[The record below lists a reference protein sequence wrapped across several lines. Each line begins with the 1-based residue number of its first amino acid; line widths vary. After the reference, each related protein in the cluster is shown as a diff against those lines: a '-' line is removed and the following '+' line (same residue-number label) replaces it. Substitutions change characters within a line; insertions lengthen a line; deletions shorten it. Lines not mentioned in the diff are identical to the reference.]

1 MAAQVGPLITT
12 LMNMGKGIA
21 SGAKA
26 LPGLIKKYP
35 KTSAATGLVGGTSL
49 YGLMSPDEEQQ
60 ALVASPRGGG
70 IGDPRNRIAIADP
83 DNFRSTMPLRSEVLQ
98 EQYDRNIKRIQNIR
112 LRSAIL
118 KAHNP
123 QSKDNYEKGS
133 LDALQLQMEA
143 EGDIRNAKLVESIR
157 NKNGSLP
164 DNSKVIFDRLIKSG
178 ADVNFAAAV
187 SGFQSNI
194 EESQARQVKAVME
207 NQLDERE
214 ASDKDVIVSR
224 AVRKYNS
231 GNANQVEEAI
241 KDITRLILRNEIDIS
256 GSYGY
261 GDKTR
266 GAGEARRIA
275 MEILAGAPVGSQ
287 ITSQSSSPLSDEIT
301 NLERISTS
309 PE

>member
-1 MAAQVGPLITT
+1 
-12 LMNMGKGIA
+12 
-21 SGAKA
+21 
-26 LPGLIKKYP
+26 
-35 KTSAATGLVGGTSL
+35 
-49 YGLMSPDEEQQ
+49 
-60 ALVASPRGGG
+60 
-70 IGDPRNRIAIADP
+70 
-83 DNFRSTMPLRSEVLQ
+83 MPLRSEVLQ

-143 EGDIRNAKLVESIR
+143 EGDIRNAKILESIR

-178 ADVNFAAAV
+178 APVEFAAAV
-187 SGFQSNI
+187 SGYQMQI
-194 EESQARQVKAVME
+194 EESQASQVEAVMG
-207 NQLDERE
+207 NQPKPLNEKQ
-214 ASDKDVIVSR
+214 AADKGVILNR
-224 AVRKYNS
+224 AVEKYNS
-231 GNANQVEEAI
+231 GNADQVEEAI
-241 KDITRLILRNEIDIS
+241 KDITRLILSNEIDIS

-261 GDKTR
+261 GENTR
-266 GAGEARRIA
+266 GPDNARRIA
-275 MEILAGAPVGSQ
+275 MEILAGGPAGSQ
-287 ITSQSSSPLSDEIT
+287 MTSQSLFPLSNEIT